1 MDPIL
6 GPIINLVG
14 GTVQT
19 IGGIVQANI
28 TGRNI
33 EAQNIGIRNEL
44 AGEYDLEKLNYLNNL
59 NASKFRNNALIVLS
73 IIAFL
78 FIISKQK

>member
-1 MDPIL
+1 VDPIL